1 MAQTDFLAA
10 INQIAAERNIDPDSV
25 TNAIKTAIIT
35 GFRRDYPEEEG
46 AILDVEID
54 PTAGAIS
61 VYADKKVVKDV
72 TNKATQISV
81 KAAISLENKLR
92 EGDHV
97 LVDITPTGDFGRV
110 AAQAAR
116 QVILQNIREA
126 EKDSIMEEFT
136 DKIGEIDY
144 AVIQRMQGDNVLM
157 EIRRA
162 IGVMPLEDRIP
173 NEYYKSGSRT
183 KVLLKEIRETPRG
196 KQLIISRADPEFLIG
211 LFKIEVPE
219 ILSGSIDIKAVA
231 REAGSRSKIA
241 VNSNVESVDPIG
253 SCVGQRGVRI
263 NAIMNELKFGM
274 QEEKIDIIAWA
285 ESESDFIVNALS
297 PAQVISIDIID
308 EEGKKATVIV
318 PDEQLSLAIGKE
330 GQNVRLAAKLTG
342 WNIDIQGETIKI
354 DVPNKD
360 KDKKQK
366 IDSVENKKDD
376 KKSIKKTAGD
386 KEESEKDTKTVKSKK
401 KSTKKKAVSK
411 KIKSGSIESLEL
423 GSRIEKSLKTA
434 KITTLK
440 KLEKAISD
448 GIKIK
453 GVGPKAVEKIE
464 AALK

>member
-25 TNAIKTAIIT
+25 TNAIKMAIIT

-54 PTAGAIS
+54 PVAGTIS

-126 EKDSIMEEFT
+126 EKDSIMEEFN

-157 EIRRA
+157 ELRRA

-183 KVLLKEIRETPRG
+183 KVLLKEIKETSRG
-196 KQLIISRADPEFLIG
+196 KQLIISRADPKFLIG
-211 LFKIEVPE
+211 LFKLEVPE

-241 VNSNVESVDPIG
+241 VNSNVEGVDPIG

-263 NAIMNELKFGM
+263 NAIMNELKFGL

-285 ESESDFIVNALS
+285 EGEADFIANALS

-308 EEGKKATVIV
+308 AEGKKATVIV

-360 KDKKQK
+360 KN
-366 IDSVENKKDD
+366 SVSKEENKESKKDA
-376 KKSIKKTAGD
+376 KKEVKLVKKGAKKKT
-386 KEESEKDTKTVKSKK
+386 V
-401 KSTKKKAVSK
+401 TKKAKAGT
-411 KIKSGSIESLEL
+411 IKSLDL
-423 GSRIEKSLKTA
+423 GTRIEKSLKDA
-434 KITTLK
+434 KITTVK
-440 KLEKAISD
+440 KLEKAIVD
-448 GIKIK
+448 TIKIK
-453 GVGPKAVEKIE
+453 GIGPKAVEKIE